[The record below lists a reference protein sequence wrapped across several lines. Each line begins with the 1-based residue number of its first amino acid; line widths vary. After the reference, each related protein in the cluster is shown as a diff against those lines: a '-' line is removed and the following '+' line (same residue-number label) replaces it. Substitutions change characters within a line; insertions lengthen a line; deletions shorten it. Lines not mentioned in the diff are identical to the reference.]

1 MIKETPRDEDLQP
14 LVDAVTEGFDPV
26 AETDAIER
34 TAAAVHAA
42 LLLER
47 GLEPLPKALQRR
59 LMASIPR
66 NSAPPV
72 QAPILRPDFG
82 TVLRVWGGW
91 LAAAACLLFAVTIGV
106 RHFGEA
112 AGASGMALS
121 TRIQEL
127 ERAPDLIRISLP
139 PKGSTPGTP
148 SGEILWSN
156 GRQDGVL
163 RLRGLKPNDRLR
175 EQYQLW
181 IVDPRRDASAPVDG
195 GVFDIA
201 SETESVVPIE
211 SKLKILSPKAFVITR
226 EHPGGV
232 VKSQSKNPVL
242 VASVQ

>member
-1 MIKETPRDEDLQP
+1 MRKETPRDEDLQP

-42 LLLER
+42 LLLEG
-47 GLEPLPKALQRR
+47 GLEPLPKALQRC

-66 NSAPPV
+66 ISAPPV
-72 QAPILRPDFG
+72 EAPILRPDFG

-139 PKGSTPGTP
+139 PKGSATGTP

-201 SETESVVPIE
+201 SETESIVPIE
-211 SKLKILSPKAFVITR
+211 TKLKIIGW
-226 EHPGGV
+226 EHNGTV
-232 VKSQSKNPVL
+232 LILKNSKSLHKFAATYRV
-242 VASVQ
+242 